1 MILKLAQYL
10 STFSVKI
17 SWILLLFLFDS
28 YTSGYF
34 ERLLG
39 GFFDMTQ
46 TCRWFPTL
54 VLRLQNLDIEKSF
67 LTLVIYFFFWR
78 YYYHNF
84 PTLGKRPPQPELP
97 KRGAYQP
104 RVSCDE
110 YEQGSCRWYDEWN
123 YDHIVDYTAN
133 LRNLI
138 WICSLNKMNFFDMAR
153 MRLIIKISPSVKISH

>member
-17 SWILLLFLFDS
+17 SWILLLFLSDS

-39 GFFDMTQ
+39 GFFDMMISYPSIKAT
-46 TCRWFPTL
+46 
-54 VLRLQNLDIEKSF
+54 KSGF
-67 LTLVIYFFFWR
+67 RFLVIYFFFWR

>member
-17 SWILLLFLFDS
+17 SWTCFCFYLIHTHQVILKGYWENFLIW
-28 YTSGYF
+28 
-34 ERLLG
+34 
-39 GFFDMTQ
+39 
-46 TCRWFPTL
+46 WFPTL
-54 VLRLQNLDIEKSF
+54 VLRLRNLDLEKSF
-67 LTLVIYFFFWR
+67 LNLVIYFFFWR

-153 MRLIIKISPSVKISH
+153 MRWIIKISPSVKISH